1 MLRQELGTGM
11 AAIEQDQA
19 GRSEHPL
26 DMVERLAASHD
37 WSFDRADENEISISV
52 EGSWCEYQIAFT
64 WLEEMEALHIG
75 CAFDLKFA
83 PRRKPELMELVSLIN
98 EHLWIGHFDL
108 WTRDEV
114 VMFRHSLLLAGG
126 AEPNGRQCEALL
138 KVAVET
144 SDRYYQAFQFLLW
157 AGKSPAD
164 ALASAM
170 FETVGEA

>member
-1 MLRQELGTGM
+1 MSVIDTQSE
-11 AAIEQDQA
+11 E
-19 GRSEHPL
+19 RSEHPL
-26 DMVERLAASHD
+26 DTVERLAHLND
-37 WSFDRADENEISISV
+37 WSFERSGDDEIAVKV
-52 EGSWCEYQIAFT
+52 EGRWTSYDVAFT

-75 CAFDLKFA
+75 CAFDLKFPA
-83 PRRKPELMELVSLIN
+83 RRKQDMMELVALIN

-108 WTRDEV
+108 WVRDEV